1 MKQCEV
7 YEQAIE
13 DIYNLYLSE
22 NNIYEKRNRTFN
34 DL

>member
-22 NNIYEKRNRTFN
+22 NNIYEKDTNKH
-34 DL
+34 